1 MAKYHYEHENDNE
14 DHLELQNFLDIENIY
29 EVYPEN
35 FQKISLKREIISLS
49 YFAMSEFMIIEI
61 G

>member
-35 FQKISLKREIISLS
+35 LKKLV
-49 YFAMSEFMIIEI
+49 
-61 G
+61 